1 MSPRRRI
8 AKWLL
13 ENTRSPKIR
22 HRNRRTGSAVAQI
35 ELLENRVLLSID
47 LGLADSFAVLAGQAV
62 TTTGP
67 STIDGNVGTG
77 LDSGASGFLPGTVT
91 NGAIHQGDL
100 VATQAESDL
109 LTAYNAAAGKVVTTV
124 LTGQDLGGLTLTP
137 GVYLFS
143 SSAQLTG
150 TLILDAQG
158 NPNAEF
164 VFKIGSTLV
173 TSVGANVVMI
183 HGGDP
188 CDVYWQVGSSAT
200 LGTNTAFAGHILA
213 LTSITLN
220 TGASVNGSVLAINGA
235 VTLDSNSVSIADCLP
250 VLKNPSS
257 ISVTENDPATPINAG
272 ISVTDSG
279 TSTLSGGSV
288 TLTNYAVGQDVLG
301 FINDGLTMGNI
312 AITTNVAGVI
322 SLTSSGASATTAEW
336 QAALR
341 SVTYTNTSDNP
352 LTATRNVIFTTIN
365 GLDVTTSL
373 ASTIQLTAV
382 NDPGVL
388 SISGNINYVQND
400 PATAIDTGLVL
411 TDIDSSE
418 EHATITITNFVAG
431 QDVLAF
437 TNDGLTMGNIAVTS
451 NAGGVLF
458 LTSNAGG
465 ATKAQWQT
473 ALRSVTY
480 LNTSATPDTTL
491 RNITFTVQSGTG
503 VSNALAST
511 INVNV
516 LGVLPVLGNPGNISL
531 TENDPATA
539 INAGITVTDAGSSTL
554 SSATVTLTN
563 YATGQDVL
571 GFVNDGLTM
580 GNIAV
585 ATNVAGILSLASSG
599 ASATTAEWQAALRS
613 VTYTNTSDNPL
624 TATRNVTFTAN
635 DGTAVSNSLASTI
648 QLTAVNEPGVLSIGG
663 NITYVQND
671 PATAI
676 DTGLVLTDIDSSEQH
691 ATITIANFVAGQDGL
706 TMGNIIVTSNAG
718 GVLFLTSDA
727 GTATKAEWQTSL
739 RTVTYLNTSATPD
752 TTVRNVTITVQSGT
766 GVSNALAS
774 TINVNVLGVLP
785 VLGSPGNIPLT
796 ENDPATPINAGI
808 TVTDAGAST
817 LSSATVT
824 LTNYAA
830 GQDVLG
836 FNNDG
841 LTMGNIAVATNV
853 AGILTLTSSGAS
865 ATTVEW
871 QAALRSVTYT
881 NTSDNP
887 LTATRNVT
895 FTANDGT
902 AVSNSLASTI
912 QLTAINDPG
921 VLSISGNINYVQ
933 NDPATAIDTGLVLTD
948 IDSSE
953 EHATITI
960 TNFVAGQ
967 DVLAFTNDG
976 LTMGNITVTS
986 NAGGVLFLTS
996 DTGTATKAEWQAA
1009 LRSVTY
1015 LNTSATPDTTARN
1028 VTFTVQSGTGVS
1040 DALAS
1045 TVNVN
1050 VLTVSAAAF
1059 DMAFHNCP
1067 AISRTASTAYVVG

>member
-1 MSPRRRI
+1 MSPRRHI
-8 AKWLL
+8 ANWLL
-13 ENTRSPKIR
+13 ENTRSPKNR

-67 STIDGNVGTG
+67 SSIDGNVGTG
-77 LDSGASGFLPGTVT
+77 LASGVSGFLPGTLT
-91 NGAIHQGDL
+91 NGAIHQGDP

-109 LTAYNAAAGKVVTTV
+109 LTAYNAAAGKAVTTV
-124 LTGQDLGGLTLTP
+124 LTGQDLGGLTLPP

-158 NPNAEF
+158 DPNAEF
-164 VFKIGSTLV
+164 VFQIGSTLV

-183 HGGDP
+183 NGGDP
-188 CDVYWQVGSSAT
+188 CEVYWQVGSSAT

-213 LTSITLN
+213 LASITVN

-279 TSTLSGGSV
+279 TSTLSGASV
-288 TLTNYAVGQDVLG
+288 TLTNYAAGQDILG

-352 LTATRNVIFTTIN
+352 MTATRNVVFTTID
-365 GLDVTTSL
+365 GPDVTTSL
-373 ASTIQLTAV
+373 SSTIQLTAV

-480 LNTSATPDTTL
+480 LNTSSAPDTTL

-511 INVNV
+511 INVNI
-516 LGVLPVLGNPGNISL
+516 LGVLPVLGSPSNISA
-531 TENDPATA
+531 TENDPATP

-563 YATGQDVL
+563 YAAGQDVL

-648 QLTAVNEPGVLSIGG
+648 QLTAVNDPAVLTIGG
-663 NITYVQND
+663 NISYVQND

-691 ATITIANFVAGQDGL
+691 ATITIANFVAGQDVLAFTSDGL

-727 GTATKAEWQTSL
+727 GTATKAEWQTAL
-739 RTVTYLNTSATPD
+739 RAVTYLNTSATPD

-766 GVSNALAS
+766 GVSNSLAS

-785 VLGSPGNIPLT
+785 VLGNPGNISLT

-808 TVTDAGAST
+808 TVTDAGSST

-836 FNNDG
+836 FINDG

-853 AGILTLTSSGAS
+853 AGILSLTSSGAS

-912 QLTAINDPG
+912 QLSAVNDPG
-921 VLSISGNINYVQ
+921 VLSISGNITYVQ

-1015 LNTSATPDTTARN
+1015 LNTSATPDTTVRN

-1050 VLTVSAAAF
+1050 ALTVSAAAF
-1059 DMAFHNCP
+1059 DMAFTNLEEW
-1067 AISRTASTAYVVG
+1067 V